1 MDFNNTK
8 NVVIAATML
17 VLGLGGAALSI
28 AYGNLSLSISGM
40 SLAAIIGVILN
51 LCIPEEKHE

>member
-1 MDFNNTK
+1 
-8 NVVIAATML
+8 ML

-28 AYGNLSLSISGM
+28 VYVDLSISISGM

-51 LCIPEEKHE
+51 LCNTGGKT

>member
-1 MDFNNTK
+1 
-8 NVVIAATML
+8 ML

-28 AYGNLSLSISGM
+28 VYADLSISISGM

-51 LCIPEEKHE
+51 LCIPEENHE